1 VSAESPVEP
10 QPLPPLTDPDE
21 PFVDG
26 FNRRTVLG
34 AFFVALVMM
43 PGTIYLGLVAGKTLG
58 PAAEWVTIILFAEIA
73 RRSFYTLKRQEV
85 FVLFYVAAALSA
97 STLVLGDYQL
107 AGGPFTGL
115 IWNQYLAQ
123 SPQTDAI
130 ADQIPAWVTPRA
142 TSPAIQHRTLLH
154 TDWLWPIVLVM
165 VGQVLSRMNWFGMG
179 YILFRITSDMERLPF
194 PLAPI
199 AAEGATALAEAT
211 TKEQS
216 WRWQVFSTGAALGL
230 VFGTIYVVLPVV
242 TGLVMTQ
249 PLMLLPIPFV
259 DFTTNTET
267 LLPGGLFSISF
278 DLLLVLTGMILPFP
292 MVVGTFIACILTSF
306 VFNPVLYHLGMF
318 PHYTL
323 GTRLIPT
330 QMTLAFDFYMSTN
343 IGVGL
348 AVALLGLGRILVVL
362 RRAVARRRSTMPD
375 PHDQLGYDRR
385 PSRARG
391 DVPMWAAALLFVA
404 GTSGYIYLC
413 HLLVPGFKLWI
424 VIAFGLLWTPIN
436 SYVSARMIGMTGS
449 PLVVPFLREGSFLL
463 SGYPKVDIWFAPIP
477 LADYGPIAQR
487 FRELELTR
495 TKFTSIIKA
504 ELLIAPLGLIASFL
518 FWAFFWHLGQIPSA
532 DYPYTA
538 RIWPVHAR
546 AQFLFYTATVE
557 DNPMLLEALKPWL
570 IGCGAVG
577 GMLFYGVCALVGLP
591 ITFFYGF
598 IGGTGAFLYG
608 GLSMFIGA
616 MFGRYY
622 FAKRFGPE
630 RWRRYVPVVAAG
642 FACGMGLAGMISV
655 ACALIARSASVLP
668 F

>member
-1 VSAESPVEP
+1 LSRAP
-10 QPLPPLTDPDE
+10 QGDALPPLSDPNE

-26 FNRRTVLG
+26 FNRRTMLG
-34 AFFVALVMM
+34 GLFVALVMM

-58 PAAEWVTIILFAEIA
+58 PAAEWVTIILFAEVA
-73 RRSFYTLKRQEV
+73 RRSFYTLKKQEV
-85 FVLFYVAAALSA
+85 FVLFYVAATLSA
-97 STLVLGDYQL
+97 SSLVLGDYQL

-115 IWNQYLAQ
+115 IWNQYIVQ
-123 SPQTDAI
+123 SPEMGAI
-130 ADQIPAWVTPRA
+130 SDQIPSWVTPRA

-154 TDWLWPIVLVM
+154 TDWLWPILLVLA
-165 VGQVLSRMNWFGMG
+165 GQILGRMNWFGLG
-179 YILFRITSDMERLPF
+179 YIMFRITSDTERLPF

-211 TKEQS
+211 TKEES

-230 VFGTIYVVLPVV
+230 VFGTVYVVLPVI
-242 TGLVMTQ
+242 TGLVMTK

-259 DFTTNTET
+259 DFTQNTES
-267 LLPGGLFSISF
+267 LFPAGLISISF
-278 DLLLVLTGMILPFP
+278 DLILVITGMILPFP
-292 MVVGTFIACILTSF
+292 MVVGMFIACMLTSF
-306 VFNPVLYHLGMF
+306 VFNPILHHAGMF
-318 PHYTL
+318 PHWEP

-330 QMTLAFDFYMSTN
+330 QMTLGFDFYLSTN
-343 IGVGL
+343 IGV
-348 AVALLGLGRILVVL
+348 AMSVALLGIGRILLVFK
-362 RRAVARRRSTMPD
+362 RAASRRRRTAMPD
-375 PHDQLGYDRR
+375 PREPIGNDRR
-385 PSRARG
+385 PSRERG
-391 DVPMWAAALLFVA
+391 DIPIWVAALLFIT
-404 GTSGYIYLC
+404 GTCGYIYLC
-413 HLLVPGFKLWI
+413 HLLVPDFRLWI

-436 SYVSARMIGMTGS
+436 SYVSARMIGMTGA
-449 PLVVPFLREGSFLL
+449 PLAVPFLREGSFLL
-463 SGYPKVDIWFAPIP
+463 SGYEGVDIWFAPIP
-477 LADYGPIAQR
+477 LTDYGPIAQR

-504 ELLIAPLGLIASFL
+504 ELFIAPLSLIASFL

-557 DNPMLLEALKPWL
+557 ENPMLLEALKPWL
-570 IGCGAVG
+570 IGCGLVG
-577 GMLFYGVCALVGLP
+577 GMAFYGGCALVGLP

-608 GLSMFIGA
+608 GVSMFIGA

-642 FACGMGLAGMISV
+642 FACGMGLAGMVSV
-655 ACALIARSASVLP
+655 ACALVARSASVLP